1 MCGALVLAFEPCSG
15 VIPHEWRYQ
24 ALPLPCCCRVRGLG
38 GCLAGVSWKRE
49 LRAAGA
55 SGSERACTSVRGFG
69 AFRPGSLIRRVLPL
83 WAVLNLES

>member
-1 MCGALVLAFEPCSG
+1 MRGMRAVALSRMSG
-15 VIPHEWRYQ
+15 VIRRCRYR
-24 ALPLPCCCRVRGLG
+24 AAVVFGV
-38 GCLAGVSWKRE
+38 GCLAGVSLRRK